1 MRRNRIMFHVQHL
14 LGIGHLQRAL
24 RLCRHLRRAGFEVT
38 LVSGGMPLP
47 AILTE
52 GVTLRQLAPAR
63 AADAG
68 FSQIVDA
75 EGNPIGDVWRA
86 RRTQTLLEMFEDV
99 APDALLIELFPF
111 GRRQFAFELLPLL
124 EAARGRRN
132 PPLVLCSV
140 RDIVAPSAKPG
151 RTEEAVRRAQ
161 DYFDHV
167 LVHGD
172 PAFLRLEA
180 TYPAIKALSGKLFY
194 SGYVADAPSG
204 LPAGGEGEN
213 EILVSAGGGAVGG
226 ELMRAALYARAHAK
240 AGGHLVWR
248 LLIGS
253 AAPRSQLRE
262 LQAIAPPGIVV
273 EPARADFPQM
283 LLRSACSVSQAGY
296 NTVMDILGVKAL
308 RPLPAVV
315 APFVTD
321 IEQEQMLRAAALERA
336 GLAVHLPAT
345 DIGPEAL
352 AAAVDRAMSQSRFP
366 AGLPD
371 MKGGPATARFLRERL
386 DARQ

>member
-1 MRRNRIMFHVQHL
+1 MFHVQHL
-14 LGIGHLQRAL
+14 LGTGHLQRAL

-180 TYPAIKALSGKLFY
+180 TYPAIKALSGKL
-194 SGYVADAPSG
+194 G
-204 LPAGGEGEN
+204 
-213 EILVSAGGGAVGG
+213 
-226 ELMRAALYARAHAK
+226 
-240 AGGHLVWR
+240 
-248 LLIGS
+248 
-253 AAPRSQLRE
+253 
-262 LQAIAPPGIVV
+262 
-273 EPARADFPQM
+273 
-283 LLRSACSVSQAGY
+283 
-296 NTVMDILGVKAL
+296 
-308 RPLPAVV
+308 
-315 APFVTD
+315 
-321 IEQEQMLRAAALERA
+321 
-336 GLAVHLPAT
+336 
-345 DIGPEAL
+345 
-352 AAAVDRAMSQSRFP
+352 
-366 AGLPD
+366 
-371 MKGGPATARFLRERL
+371 
-386 DARQ
+386 